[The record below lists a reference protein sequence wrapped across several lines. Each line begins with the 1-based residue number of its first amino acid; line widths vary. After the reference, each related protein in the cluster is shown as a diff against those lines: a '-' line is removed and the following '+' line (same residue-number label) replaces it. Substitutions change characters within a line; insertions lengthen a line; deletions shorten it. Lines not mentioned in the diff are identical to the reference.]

1 MIFLLF
7 RYAFTISTKVK
18 TSYTP
23 QSGLQSYTTIVR
35 ELYISIYEHDQEM
48 QVSATSKLDLL

>member
-7 RYAFTISTKVK
+7 RYVFAISTKVN

-23 QSGLQSYTTIVR
+23 QCGIQSYTTIVC
-35 ELYISIYEHDQEM
+35 ELFISIYEHDQEM